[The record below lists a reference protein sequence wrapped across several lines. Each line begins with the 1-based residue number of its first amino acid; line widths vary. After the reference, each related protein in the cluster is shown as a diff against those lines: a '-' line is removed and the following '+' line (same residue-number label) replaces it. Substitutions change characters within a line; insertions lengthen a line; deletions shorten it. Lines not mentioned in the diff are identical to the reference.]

1 VGRRK
6 YIIIGA
12 ATAVSIL
19 ASGFTFAQGSP
30 QKPGKRG
37 GGFGHH
43 RQNGSRGPRER
54 VLQLSPEERQA
65 FRKNAE
71 RWLQMGPEQ
80 RNVLRQRE
88 KIRRERMKSE
98 AAAAIRQL
106 DLRLDQ
112 NARDQFEARYLQERR
127 RIERDLRQEFEAKR
141 QQELPQLNERL
152 KNEFQPNQR
161 SPGAGVSPSAS
172 AKKNGK

>member
-1 VGRRK
+1 MGRRK

-12 ATAVSIL
+12 ATALSIL
-19 ASGFTFAQGSP
+19 ASGLAFAQGSS
-30 QKPGKRG
+30 QKAGKRG
-37 GGFGHH
+37 GGFGH
-43 RQNGSRGPRER
+43 RQSGSRGPPER

-71 RWLQMGPEQ
+71 RWLQMGPEE
-80 RNVLRQRE
+80 RNLLRQRE
-88 KIRRERMKSE
+88 KIRRERLKSE
-98 AAAAIRQL
+98 AEAAMRQL

-127 RIERDLRQEFEAKR
+127 RIERDLRQEVEAKR
-141 QQELPQLNERL
+141 QRELPQLNERL
-152 KNEFQPNQR
+152 KNEFQPPR
-161 SPGAGVSPSAS
+161 SSGAGASPTAS

>member
-6 YIIIGA
+6 YIIIGVTIA
-12 ATAVSIL
+12 LSIL
-19 ASGFTFAQGSP
+19 ASGFTFAQGP
-30 QKPGKRG
+30 AQKPGKRG
-37 GGFGHH
+37 GGFGH

-54 VLQLSPEERQA
+54 VLQLSPEERQT

-71 RWLQMGPEQ
+71 RWLQMGPEE
-80 RNVLRQRE
+80 RNLLRQRE
-88 KIRRERMKSE
+88 KIRRERMRSE
-98 AAAAIRQL
+98 AEAAMRQL

-127 RIERDLRQEFEAKR
+127 RIERELRQEVEAKR
-141 QQELPQLNERL
+141 QRELPQLNERL
-152 KNEFQPNQR
+152 KNEFQPPQR
-161 SPGAGVSPSAS
+161 SSGAGASPTAS